1 MKMEQTEC
9 SEMAAYK
16 IQMLGNYPEE
26 SIQRSE
32 YCKSLKSR
40 IKHFLLET
48 LREAA
53 LQFEVDHILPVGR
66 MFDPPGVNY
75 FSEHL
80 PPPKSNP
87 RHGAAYVQIKQN
99 LSDENGD

>member
-1 MKMEQTEC
+1 M
-9 SEMAAYK
+9 
-16 IQMLGNYPEE
+16 
-26 SIQRSE
+26 
-32 YCKSLKSR
+32 
-40 IKHFLLET
+40 FLSKN

-66 MFDPPGVNY
+66 MFDPPSINH

-80 PPPKSNP
+80 PPKSNL

-99 LSDENGD
+99 